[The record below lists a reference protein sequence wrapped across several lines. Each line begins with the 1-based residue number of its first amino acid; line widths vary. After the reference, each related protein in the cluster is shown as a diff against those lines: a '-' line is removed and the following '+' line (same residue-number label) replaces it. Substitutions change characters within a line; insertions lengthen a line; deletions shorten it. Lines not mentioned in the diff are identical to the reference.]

1 MMGLLKQM
9 DLSDRNYL
17 TWFQEFSD
25 ALDAYNTEI
34 GADQDLYCSKP
45 DYLLSQRL
53 SPMLDKISLVL
64 YEFSIILP
72 SQCEGILPLGNAQW
86 KYISFQQQMS
96 REFVC

>member
-1 MMGLLKQM
+1 MTAAVKPMTIESSDALKDRTADMMGLLKQM

-45 DYLLSQRL
+45 DYLLRQRL
-53 SPMLDKISLVL
+53 SPMLDKISLVVL
-64 YEFSIILP
+64 
-72 SQCEGILPLGNAQW
+72 
-86 KYISFQQQMS
+86 
-96 REFVC
+96 